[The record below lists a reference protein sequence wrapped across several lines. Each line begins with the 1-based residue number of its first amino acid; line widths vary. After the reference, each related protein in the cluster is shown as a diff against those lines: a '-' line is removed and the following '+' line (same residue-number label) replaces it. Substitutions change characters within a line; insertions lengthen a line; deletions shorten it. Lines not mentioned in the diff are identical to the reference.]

1 MEVEGLSSFTHKEI
15 NYQVAE
21 RVDSNLRPGY
31 PDSGLEYEAGDLF
44 GSFFDNSG
52 GLAIDGNTLPV
63 GAPEEQSC
71 ATGMNG
77 KQNDNGCGV
86 IKVLGPGPSGLV
98 PSRARVGAVYVYSLS
113 R

>member
-1 MEVEGLSSFTHKEI
+1 
-15 NYQVAE
+15 
-21 RVDSNLRPGY
+21 
-31 PDSGLEYEAGDLF
+31 
-44 GSFFDNSG
+44 
-52 GLAIDGNTLPV
+52 V
-63 GAPEEQSC
+63 GATEEQSC

-113 R
+113 RLRSVLLHENGETSQGVRTRGASEVRKERTD